1 MPTGYAELRTKSKK
15 SLQEVADEISASK
28 AHLWDL
34 ERGRALNPSIELLK
48 SLSRCYQVSVADL
61 IGENPHAEQQ
71 PSDLFAMYRDLQE
84 LSAVRPAGDSIDDV
98 AFPQTPGT
106 RHMNILRMDLDGANR
121 PAALISAILK
131 HEPTLAAPIPV
142 EELALQLD
150 IVEIKDLE
158 IDGFEGGLVTDKS
171 RSEGSFS

>member
-1 MPTGYAELRTKSKK
+1 MALADRLRELRTKSKK

-61 IGENPHAEQQ
+61 IGENPHADQQ

-84 LSAVRPAGDSIDDV
+84 LSPSDR
-98 AFPQTPGT
+98 Q
-106 RHMNILRMDLDGANR
+106 
-121 PAALISAILK
+121 AIQSMMSHFRK
-131 HEPTLAAPIPV
+131 RQGP
-142 EELALQLD
+142 
-150 IVEIKDLE
+150 
-158 IDGFEGGLVTDKS
+158 
-171 RSEGSFS
+171 SE